1 MNLYLRFGEKLVS
14 REGRVWHNG
23 DCARLSRIRPGFD
36 FSLNSTQMW
45 IEFVDSLFSPKG
57 FSEAI

>member
-23 DCARLSRIRPGFD
+23 DSTRLSRIRPGAR
-36 FSLNSTQMW
+36 FSKVQK
-45 IEFVDSLFSPKG
+45 LFG
-57 FSEAI
+57 